1 MENDIMKIRG
11 PFLKG
16 IIGHVIMKA
25 LKKAGYDVEVS
36 LYSVDAKSD
45 DVNITV
51 RADIELKTTT
61 ENLAKLVKVKE

>member
-16 IIGHVIMKA
+16 IIGHLIMKA
-25 LKKAGYDVEVS
+25 LKKVGYDVEVS

-45 DVNITV
+45 DVNVTV